1 MLILSLLNSIARA
14 VISLVALAM
23 RIFVSKSDWLTSRPG
38 AECSYSKTVVLPIDA
53 LIAKLLFARKLK
65 LLNIASGM
73 LKFDELAA
81 SVGGGRIGPGGGH
94 RVRAVGMRKERAA
107 MVKTSILDKKREREK
122 RVNKKVEGP
131 DGLVDSESVVE
142 QR

>member
-1 MLILSLLNSIARA
+1 MGSSRLILSLLNSIARA

-65 LLNIASGM
+65 LLNTASGI
-73 LKFDELAA
+73 LKFDELTA

-94 RVRAVGMRKERAA
+94 RERVVGRRKERTA
-107 MVKTSILDKKREREK
+107 MVGTSILDK
-122 RVNKKVEGP
+122 NKKGIK
-131 DGLVDSESVVE
+131 SK
-142 QR
+142 